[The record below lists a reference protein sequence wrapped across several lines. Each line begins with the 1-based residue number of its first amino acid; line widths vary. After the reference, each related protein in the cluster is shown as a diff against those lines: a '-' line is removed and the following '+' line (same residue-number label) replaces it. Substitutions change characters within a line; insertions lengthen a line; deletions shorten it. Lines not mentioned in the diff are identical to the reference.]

1 MMKKFS
7 SFSVQRINQLINSN
21 NYNKK
26 FFIHYG
32 VLIDSQI
39 IFNLI
44 NKIRPDEIYNL
55 VSRNYKS
62 HN

>member
-1 MMKKFS
+1 MMKKSS
-7 SFSVQRINQLINSN
+7 SFNAKIINQLINSK

-44 NKIRPDEIYNL
+44 NKIRHDEIYNL

>member
-1 MMKKFS
+1 MMKKSS
-7 SFSVQRINQLINSN
+7 SFNAQRINQLINSK

-26 FFIHYG
+26 FFIPYG

-44 NKIRPDEIYNL
+44 NKIRPDEIYYL
-55 VSRNYKS
+55 VSRNYHS
-62 HN
+62 HS